1 MAFATKKDSYHFT
14 YHQYYVLYWIT
25 IVVTLPRNVTSIVSL
40 KNKNEYF
47 LLRGENEIPNIYFG
61 LKFNI
66 QF

>member
-47 LLRGENEIPNIYFG
+47 LLE
-61 LKFNI
+61 K
-66 QF
+66 